1 MRLGSEMDPA
11 LQAATQALSRRA
23 QYQASRFASIEL
35 RSAELRSI
43 GHRSAGYGSGGF
55 GSERGNA
62 RRNGRR
68 LVPLGYAMATT
79 FGLAFVL
86 VAWFF

>member
-35 RSAELRSI
+35 RAAK
-43 GHRSAGYGSGGF
+43 GDAG
-55 GSERGNA
+55 RGNA
-62 RRNGRR
+62 LRTGRR

-79 FGLAFVL
+79 FGLALVL
-86 VAWFF
+86 AAWFF

>member
-35 RSAELRSI
+35 RA
-43 GHRSAGYGSGGF
+43 AK
-55 GSERGNA
+55 GNA
-62 RRNGRR
+62 LRTGRR

-79 FGLAFVL
+79 FGLALVL
-86 VAWFF
+86 AAWFF